1 MYRKLIASLV
11 LFLFITG
18 SAWAGDLSEYMPEH
32 VGDMARIQ
40 LLVGDEAQ
48 DAVDRLHGK
57 PLPAEASAVAR
68 YASPKDVAKKRPAE
82 VWVSRVESAKEAR
95 RQTGLMVHMMYENPK
110 SPFRNPRRIEHAGLP
125 VYRFE
130 GMGQAHLIW
139 FKDDLA
145 FWISVNPDDE
155 AAMLQAFC
163 K

>member
-32 VGDMARIQ
+32 VGDMAVFSCLSAMRRRMRWT
-40 LLVGDEAQ
+40 GCM
-48 DAVDRLHGK
+48 
-57 PLPAEASAVAR
+57 ASRCQRGQCRGR